1 MGKRNV
7 NSSALWGVIIGVLIA
22 LITTVVMA
30 LVFATILNKS
40 GAGERLQNAMTV
52 CIWGISVI
60 VGNAVLSCLQK
71 DKKVIWILAVGII
84 YFTILLIN
92 NILLFDGLLSG
103 AWRGLLSVGG
113 GILLSVALFGRVKA
127 RKKHKARYR
136 TK

>member
-84 YFTILLIN
+84 Y
-92 NILLFDGLLSG
+92 
-103 AWRGLLSVGG
+103 
-113 GILLSVALFGRVKA
+113 
-127 RKKHKARYR
+127 Y
-136 TK
+136 